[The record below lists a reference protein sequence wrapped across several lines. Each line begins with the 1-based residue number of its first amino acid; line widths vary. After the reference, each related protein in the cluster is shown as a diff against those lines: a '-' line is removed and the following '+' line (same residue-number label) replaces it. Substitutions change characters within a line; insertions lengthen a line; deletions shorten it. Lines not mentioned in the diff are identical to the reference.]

1 MPMLLDRAATLA
13 TKINTYQKLKNTAEE
28 ADQFATRATQFGN
41 VSALMTG
48 LRETL
53 STLADAGVPV
63 DFEPSDGVGYAD
75 KARILR
81 EAIKA
86 DPAKL
91 NDPPFDIKHAF
102 TDRLNG
108 IASAGHKAASA
119 AWKTYVDKR
128 AAFGADD
135 VLSALAQVPQFKASV
150 ARIRQIRSD
159 VSAFGAGLP
168 ADPKDAI
175 AKLDILV
182 GLHEA
187 AWNSLDASDI
197 PSSVVA
203 FVRAAANS
211 DALLSAY
218 TPEVQ
223 TWLDSRNLLGAF
235 RIKLR

>member
-1 MPMLLDRAATLA
+1 MLLDRAAALA

-41 VSALMTG
+41 VALLMTG

-53 STLADAGVPV
+53 SALSEAGVPV
-63 DFEPSDGVGYAD
+63 EFEPSDGVGFAG
-75 KARILR
+75 KARVLR

-86 DPAKL
+86 NPAKL
-91 NDPPFDIKHAF
+91 SDPPFDIKHAF

-108 IASAGHKAASA
+108 IASAGQKTAIA
-119 AWKTYVDKR
+119 AWKAYVDKR
-128 AAFGADD
+128 ADFGADD
-135 VLSALAQVPQFKASV
+135 VLSALAQVPQFRTNV

-159 VSAFGAGLP
+159 VAASGANLP
-168 ADPKDAI
+168 ADPKEAISELDALI
-175 AKLDILV
+175 SE
-182 GLHEA
+182 HEA
-187 AWNSLDASDI
+187 AWKSLAASDI

-203 FVRAAANS
+203 FIRAAANS
-211 DALLSAY
+211 DALLSSY

-223 TWLDSRNLLGAF
+223 MWLESRNLLSAF

>member
-1 MPMLLDRAATLA
+1 MLLDRAASLA
-13 TKINTYQKLKNTAEE
+13 TKINTFQKLKNTAEE
-28 ADQFATRATQFGN
+28 AEHFATRATQFAN
-41 VSALMTG
+41 VSLLVSR

-53 STLADAGVPV
+53 GALADAGVPV
-63 DFEPSDGVGYAD
+63 DFEPSDGAGYAD
-75 KARILR
+75 KARLLR

-102 TDRLNG
+102 ADRLYG

-119 AWKTYVDKR
+119 AWKAYVDKR

-135 VLSALAQVPQFKASV
+135 VLSALAQVPQFRTSV
-150 ARIRQIRSD
+150 NKIRQIRSD
-159 VSAFGAGLP
+159 VTAFGAGLP
-168 ADPKDAI
+168 ADTDDAI
-175 AKLDILV
+175 ARLDALV
-182 GLHEA
+182 TQHEA
-187 AWNSLDASDI
+187 AWNALAASDI

-203 FVRAAANS
+203 FIRAAANN

-223 TWLDSRNLLGAF
+223 TWLESRNLLAAF

>member
-1 MPMLLDRAATLA
+1 MLLDRAATLA

-28 ADQFATRATQFGN
+28 ADQFATRATQFGT
-41 VSALMTG
+41 VSMLMAR

-53 STLADAGVPV
+53 SALAEAGVPV
-63 DFEPSDGVGYAD
+63 DFEPSDGLGYAD
-75 KARILR
+75 KARVLR

-119 AWKTYVDKR
+119 AWKAYVDKR

-135 VLSALAQVPQFKASV
+135 VLSALAQVPQFRTSV
-150 ARIRQIRSD
+150 ALIRQIRSD
-159 VSAFGAGLP
+159 VCAYGTGLP
-168 ADPKDAI
+168 EDPKDAI
-175 AKLDILV
+175 TRLDALV
-182 GLHEA
+182 SQHEA
-187 AWNSLDASDI
+187 AWISLAASDI

-203 FVRAAANS
+203 FIRAAASS
-211 DALLSAY
+211 DGLLSAY
-218 TPEVQ
+218 TAEVQ
-223 TWLDSRNLLGAF
+223 TWLESRNLLGAF

>member
-1 MPMLLDRAATLA
+1 MLLDRAASLA
-13 TKINTYQKLKNTAEE
+13 TKINTFQKLKNTKEE
-28 ADQFATRATQFGN
+28 AEQFATRATQFAHVAML
-41 VSALMTG
+41 VSR

-53 STLADAGVPV
+53 AALAEAGVPV

-75 KARILR
+75 KARDLR

-91 NDPPFDIKHAF
+91 NDPPFDLKHGF
-102 TDRLNG
+102 TDRLNH
-108 IASAGHKAASA
+108 IASAGDKAANA
-119 AWKTYVDKR
+119 AWKAYVDKR

-150 ARIRQIRSD
+150 TRIRQIRSD
-159 VSAFGAGLP
+159 VAAFGAGLP
-168 ADPKDAI
+168 VDPKDAI
-175 AKLDILV
+175 AKLDTLV
-182 GLHEA
+182 AQHEA
-187 AWNSLDASDI
+187 AWNALAASDI

-203 FVRAAANS
+203 FIRASANN

-218 TPEVQ
+218 TSEVQ
-223 TWLDSRNLLGAF
+223 TWLESRNLLGAF

>member
-1 MPMLLDRAATLA
+1 MLLDRAAALA

-41 VSALMTG
+41 VALLMTG

-53 STLADAGVPV
+53 GALSKAGVPV
-63 DFEPSDGVGYAD
+63 EFEPSDGVGFAG
-75 KARILR
+75 KAGVLR

-102 TDRLNG
+102 TDRLNS
-108 IASAGHKAASA
+108 IASAGHKAAIA
-119 AWKTYVDKR
+119 AWKAYVDKR
-128 AAFGADD
+128 ADFGADD
-135 VLSALAQVPQFKASV
+135 VLSALGQVPQFRTSV

-159 VSAFGAGLP
+159 VAAFGAGLP
-168 ADPKDAI
+168 SDPKEAI
-175 AKLDILV
+175 AKLNALASE
-182 GLHEA
+182 HEA
-187 AWNSLDASDI
+187 AWTSLAASDI

-203 FVRAAANS
+203 FIRAAANS
-211 DALLSAY
+211 DALLSNY

-223 TWLDSRNLLGAF
+223 TWLESRNLLGAF